1 MSALYY
7 RLTDTQDPE
16 ERLEDA
22 CLWKAMHDTFGDGI
36 TLLPTTARPPES
48 GVIFGRTKRFED
60 TRAFVGNQNIDYGR
74 DPGFQWGISRRFE
87 TCDLERAETLVD
99 EIHQSGKDAF
109 VKGVAQKLLTVKVSR
124 GQSLHAA
131 LGDMIWSFIDRPKSL
146 MVQEFVTMRNERR
159 FVVIGGE
166 IVTQSPVAFHLTPLD
181 RGRLPEQTGQAVEDL
196 HFEVPTSHT
205 PVVNGPLSRKM
216 ESFVACVAEI
226 SEMENIIVDVA
237 ELEDGRIEVIEFN
250 PCQPGMFGLFAC
262 DPYAIAQASRFFLP
276 EDLGREVTRRQ
287 MEKDPAPVP
296 EGVLKER
303 SLLSEVAQE
312 ADPDD
317 EPYSD
322 ALFDGP

>member
-1 MSALYY
+1 
-7 RLTDTQDPE
+7 
-16 ERLEDA
+16 
-22 CLWKAMHDTFGDGI
+22 
-36 TLLPTTARPPES
+36 
-48 GVIFGRTKRFED
+48 
-60 TRAFVGNQNIDYGR
+60 
-74 DPGFQWGISRRFE
+74 
-87 TCDLERAETLVD
+87 
-99 EIHQSGKDAF
+99 
-109 VKGVAQKLLTVKVSR
+109 
-124 GQSLHAA
+124 
-131 LGDMIWSFIDRPKSL
+131 
-146 MVQEFVTMRNERR
+146 
-159 FVVIGGE
+159 
-166 IVTQSPVAFHLTPLD
+166 
-181 RGRLPEQTGQAVEDL
+181 
-196 HFEVPTSHT
+196 
-205 PVVNGPLSRKM
+205 
-216 ESFVACVAEI
+216 
-226 SEMENIIVDVA
+226 MENIIVDVA